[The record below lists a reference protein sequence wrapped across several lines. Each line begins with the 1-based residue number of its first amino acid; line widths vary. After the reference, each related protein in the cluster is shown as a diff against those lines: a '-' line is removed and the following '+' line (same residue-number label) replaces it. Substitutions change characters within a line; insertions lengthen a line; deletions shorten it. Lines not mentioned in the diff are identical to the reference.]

1 MAVLVVEVNSRH
13 WEEETPKILQG
24 TAMIISAS
32 PPSRPRTIK
41 LMLLLLLLPATV
53 QMLLVVDR
61 IGLLP
66 LMYHLGQQHSRIF
79 ISVRRPKILRGCG
92 HRKHQ

>member
-32 PPSRPRTIK
+32 PPSRPRIK
-41 LMLLLLLLPATV
+41 LMLLLLLRPATV
-53 QMLLVVDR
+53 QMLLAVGR

-79 ISVRRPKILRGCG
+79 INVRRPKILRGCG